1 MINIHY
7 SYFKRNKIGIHKPYG
22 PYKLYKP
29 YKLLGLLL
37 VFLFSGC
44 ATWYQRTADFQ
55 AAVNTG
61 NFEKANKLLDK
72 DKKQATGKTASS
84 IISTK
89 DTWNSCSAIPPT
101 AINTSRPP
109 RT

>member
-7 SYFKRNKIGIHKPYG
+7 PYFKRNKIGIHKPYG

-55 AAVNTG
+55 ARQHG
-61 NFEKANKLLDK
+61 KFRES
-72 DKKQATGKTASS
+72 KQT
-84 IISTK
+84 
-89 DTWNSCSAIPPT
+89 
-101 AINTSRPP
+101 P
-109 RT
+109 R

>member
-7 SYFKRNKIGIHKPYG
+7 PYFKRNKIGIHKPYG

-44 ATWYQRTADFQ
+44 ATWY
-55 AAVNTG
+55 
-61 NFEKANKLLDK
+61 
-72 DKKQATGKTASS
+72 
-84 IISTK
+84 
-89 DTWNSCSAIPPT
+89 
-101 AINTSRPP
+101 
-109 RT
+109 